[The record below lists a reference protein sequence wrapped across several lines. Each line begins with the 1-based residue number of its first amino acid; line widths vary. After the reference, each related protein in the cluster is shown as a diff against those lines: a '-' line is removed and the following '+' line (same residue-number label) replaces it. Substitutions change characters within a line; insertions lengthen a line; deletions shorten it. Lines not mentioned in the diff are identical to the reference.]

1 MQDPLTESPGIC
13 VLVHVELPKEESRED
28 LAELERLAETSGAQA
43 AQTIVCSRDVPDAAY
58 FIGTG
63 KVEEVKAAVLATG
76 ASTVIFNSRL
86 SPAQERNLERAVGAR
101 VMDRIALILLI
112 FAQRARTYEGK
123 LQVELARLQYEQARL
138 VRGWTHLE
146 RQKGGFGLRGGP
158 GETQIE
164 LDRRALRER
173 ITQLKGELEAVSRRR
188 GQNRSLRTKRGVP
201 TVSFVGY
208 TNAGKSTLF
217 NRVTQAH
224 VYVADQLFATLD
236 PTLRNVEVPGYG
248 KAVFADT
255 VGFIRHLPHDLI
267 AAFHSTLEETAGAS
281 VLLHVVDASDP
292 RRDENIESVDKV
304 LEQVGAGDVPR
315 IMVFNK
321 CDLVEGARP
330 GFTEGGPG
338 TPPKVWVSALT
349 GEGIDGL
356 LEACSRM
363 LSREKLDFA
372 VKIDPGQGGRL
383 RAMLYALDA
392 VRSEAVGEDGTLELE
407 LSISPEDAAR
417 ADSATGGQLA
427 RAAGG
432 ATPWK
437 SGGDF
442 DFDSVQ

>member
-1 MQDPLTESPGIC
+1 MQDPQTQSPGIC

-28 LAELERLAETSGAQA
+28 LAELERLAETSGARVA
-43 AQTIVCSRDVPDAAY
+43 KAVVCNRDAPDAAY

-63 KVEEVKAAVLATG
+63 KTEEVKAAVEESG

-86 SPAQERNLERAVGAR
+86 SPAQERNLERALDAK
-101 VMDRIALILLI
+101 VMDRVALILLI

-173 ITQLKGELEAVSRRR
+173 ITQLKAELETVSRRR
-188 GQNRSLRTKRGVP
+188 GQNRSLRIKRGVP

-217 NRVTQAH
+217 NRVTSSD

-236 PTLRNVEVPGYG
+236 PTLRNVELPSFG

-281 VLLHVVDASDP
+281 LLVHVVDASDP
-292 RRDENIESVDKV
+292 RRDENIESVNQV
-304 LEQVGAGDVPR
+304 LEQVGAGSVPR
-315 IMVFNK
+315 LMVFNK
-321 CDLVEGARP
+321 CDLVEDSPVGMVDGIDGKPSRIC
-330 GFTEGGPG
+330 
-338 TPPKVWVSALT
+338 VSALT
-349 GEGIDGL
+349 GEGIEDL
-356 LEACSRM
+356 LRACSLM
-363 LSREKLDFA
+363 LSREKLNFT
-372 VKIDPGQGGRL
+372 VKIDASSGGKL
-383 RAMLYALDA
+383 RSMLYALGA
-392 VRSEAVGEDGTLELE
+392 VSSESIDDNGVITLE
-407 LSISPEDAAR
+407 LSISQKDASR
-417 ADSATGGQLA
+417 TDSVTNGELS

-432 ATPWK
+432 SPWK
-437 SGGDF
+437 NDEEF
-442 DFDSVQ
+442 NFDSVQ